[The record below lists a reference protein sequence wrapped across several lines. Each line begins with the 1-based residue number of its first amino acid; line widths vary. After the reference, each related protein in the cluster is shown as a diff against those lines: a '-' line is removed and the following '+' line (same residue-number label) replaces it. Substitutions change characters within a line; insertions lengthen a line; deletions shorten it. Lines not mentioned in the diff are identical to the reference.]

1 MIEITILRELVRND
15 IFFRKVLPFL
25 KEDYFADRDMKIIFT
40 TISAYMQQYN
50 SKPTRGA
57 VDIILDS
64 KTTIEPEVMKQCI
77 HNLDMIYDQA
87 ESPDTD
93 WLTEQTEKF
102 CKDKALYNA
111 ILESIHIMDGK
122 SKDKDVGSLPKILS
136 DALAVSF
143 DTHIGHDYTDDAD
156 KRFEFY
162 HKVENRIPFNIEQ
175 FNVITNGGVPKKTL
189 NIIMASTGVGKSL
202 FMCHHAAAC
211 LTQNLDVLYITC
223 EMAEERIAERIDANL
238 MDIALDDLH
247 ALPADIYFKKM
258 AKIKKNYSGR
268 LIIKEYPTGS
278 ANANHFRALLN
289 ELKMKKNFTP
299 SIIFIDYLNICSS
312 ARMKMTANVNS
323 YTFVKAIA
331 EEIRALAQEFDVP
344 IFSATQSNRQGL
356 NNTDVGLENTSES
369 FGLPATADL
378 FLVLIATEEL
388 DEQGQI
394 MVKQLKNR
402 YADISKNKK
411 FVVGIDRSRMKLFDV
426 SSPIVDDRGFGNCKE
441 PVNSQNINAKSLTAK
456 PNYDDWDFNQ

>member
-1 MIEITILRELVRND
+1 MPISDVKNLLDDGYLVEVDSPDGYVQVTQFVDKGDWIEYVLTTEDGWVVRCNTNHLFETNVGWVAAKDMVGKSSMVVTRTGLREATVSQTGNN
-15 IFFRKVLPFL
+15 IP
-25 KEDYFADRDMKIIFT
+25 I
-40 TISAYMQQYN
+40 
-50 SKPTRGA
+50 
-57 VDIILDS
+57 VDIQVNH
-64 KTTIEPEVMKQCI
+64 PN
-77 HNLDMIYDQA
+77 HRY
-87 ESPDTD
+87 
-93 WLTEQTEKF
+93 
-102 CKDKALYNA
+102 Y
-111 ILESIHIMDGK
+111 
-122 SKDKDVGSLPKILS
+122 
-136 DALAVSF
+136 
-143 DTHIGHDYTDDAD
+143 
-156 KRFEFY
+156 
-162 HKVENRIPFNIEQ
+162 
-175 FNVITNGGVPKKTL
+175 TNGVSSH
-189 NIIMASTGVGKSL
+189 NTGVGKSL

-356 NNTDVGLENTSES
+356 NNSDVGLENTSES

-402 YADISKNKK
+402 YADISRNKK

-441 PVNSQNINAKSLTAK
+441 PVNSQKINAKSLTAK

>member
-1 MIEITILRELVRND
+1 MNDMNQWLEMEMPISDVKNLLDDGYLVEVDSPDGYVQVTQFVDKGDWAEYVLTTEDGCVVRCNTNHLFETNVGWVAAKDMVGKPSVVVTRVGLREATVAQTGN
-15 IFFRKVLPFL
+15 
-25 KEDYFADRDMKIIFT
+25 IIP
-40 TISAYMQQYN
+40 I
-50 SKPTRGA
+50 
-57 VDIILDS
+57 VDIQVNH
-64 KTTIEPEVMKQCI
+64 PN
-77 HNLDMIYDQA
+77 HRY
-87 ESPDTD
+87 
-93 WLTEQTEKF
+93 
-102 CKDKALYNA
+102 Y
-111 ILESIHIMDGK
+111 
-122 SKDKDVGSLPKILS
+122 
-136 DALAVSF
+136 
-143 DTHIGHDYTDDAD
+143 
-156 KRFEFY
+156 
-162 HKVENRIPFNIEQ
+162 
-175 FNVITNGGVPKKTL
+175 TNGVSSH
-189 NIIMASTGVGKSL
+189 NTGVGKSL

-258 AKIKKNYSGR
+258 AKIK
-268 LIIKEYPTGS
+268 
-278 ANANHFRALLN
+278 
-289 ELKMKKNFTP
+289 
-299 SIIFIDYLNICSS
+299 
-312 ARMKMTANVNS
+312 MTANVNS
-323 YTFVKAIA
+323 YTFIKAIA

-356 NNTDVGLENTSES
+356 NNSDVGLENTSES

-402 YADISKNKK
+402 YADISRNKK

-426 SSPIVDDRGFGNCKE
+426 SSPIVDDRGFGNCKD
-441 PVNSQNINAKSLTAK
+441 PVNSTKINAKSLTAK